1 MNKKLINLL
10 LAFLILTGFTQQS
23 LAEGWYVGGGIVKAS
38 FEDDLQSIDS
48 GNGLAFN
55 GGFGFNENFSV
66 DLLSGISIHD
76 GGIFTGDIAQ
86 GFIMAGGKF
95 SFGTDTFRPYLLAGI
110 SLHIVDFEF
119 FTEDITGNGVYW
131 GVGADIFV
139 SKQGALNFS
148 LRSSDWDGEDS
159 LLDYNVTTEIVTI
172 AYNFYFSR

>member
-1 MNKKLINLL
+1 MNIKLFNLP
-10 LAFLILTGFTQQS
+10 LAFLIFTGFTQQS
-23 LAEGWYVGGGIVKAS
+23 FAEGWYVGGGIVKAS

-55 GGFGFNENFSV
+55 GGYGFNENFSV
-66 DLLSGISIHD
+66 DLLSGVSIHD
-76 GGIFTGDIAQ
+76 GSIFTGNIAQ
-86 GFIMAGGKF
+86 SFVMGGGKF
-95 SFGTDTFRPYLLAGI
+95 SFGSDTFRPYLLAGI
-110 SLHIVDFEF
+110 SLHFVDFEF
-119 FTEDITGNGVYW
+119 FTESITGNGIYW

-159 LLDYNVTTEIVTI
+159 LLDYNVTTEVVTF

>member
-55 GGFGFNENFSV
+55 GGFGFNDNFSV

-95 SFGTDTFRPYLLAGI
+95 SFGTDTFRPYLLAGSYCRFRI
-110 SLHIVDFEF
+110 FYRGYYWKWRLLGCRCRYLCVE
-119 FTEDITGNGVYW
+119 TGC
-131 GVGADIFV
+131 AKFQF
-139 SKQGALNFS
+139 KK
-148 LRSSDWDGEDS
+148 
-159 LLDYNVTTEIVTI
+159 
-172 AYNFYFSR
+172 